1 MEASALLRAPK
12 QELLKQLPVDHQAFF
27 KWFLAL
33 TEVHR
38 PSFQLEGARKTCIE
52 WAHKLGA
59 TVAEDEIG
67 NILLSIPAS
76 AGLENVKPLCIQG
89 HLDIVSVGKFDE
101 QGQVFLKLE
110 DGKLT
115 SGIST
120 IGADDGIAVAAMYA
134 LIETRDKYQHGP
146 LEFLITLDE
155 EVGLIGAGKLAGP
168 PFLKSRALLNLDS
181 EEWGTFYTS
190 CAGGLSA
197 YYELPIK
204 KEKVEGT
211 GLKLHL
217 TNLMGGHTGLLID
230 SGRSNS
236 VKWIDRILLEIQAQG
251 IPFRL
256 ATIEGGDK
264 HNAIPSECIATVVT
278 TEPEKFEA
286 LAKKLHDE
294 IVKESKAIEVKG
306 PKLAIEKV
314 DVPLCLCECCHNK
327 VLDLLSSIY
336 HGVWEMHPEIKGIVR
351 TSQSMSITR
360 TKDDVLYVQVYAR
373 SNEATRM
380 YWLVNQ
386 NKSLARAVGCPIR
399 IPEEEIQG
407 PWPAALKARITE
419 IAKESYHKLYNA
431 YPEITA
437 IHAGLEC
444 GCIQN
449 RGYPDLECV
458 SYGPTIHG
466 AHSVEESVTVE
477 TACKCFNL
485 TLEIIKAW
493 AQE

>member
-12 QELLKQLPVDHQAFF
+12 QELLKQLPVDHQVFF

-38 PSFQLEGARKTCIE
+38 PSGDLDKARKVCKE
-52 WAHKLGA
+52 WAVKLGA
-59 TVAEDEIG
+59 NVAEDEIG

-76 AGLENVKPLCIQG
+76 PGCENVKPLCIQG
-89 HLDIVSVGKFDE
+89 HVDIVSVGEFDE
-101 QGQVFLKLE
+101 IGAVKLKIE
-110 DGKLT
+110 DGKLL

-134 LIETRDKYQHGP
+134 LIETRDSYKHGP

-155 EVGLIGAGKLAGP
+155 EIGLIGAGKLAGP

-197 YYELPIK
+197 YYELPLK
-204 KEKVEGT
+204 REKLAGT
-211 GLKLHL
+211 GLKLQL
-217 TNLMGGHTGLLID
+217 TNLMGGHTGILID

-236 VKWIDRILLEIQAQG
+236 VKWVDRILLEIKAQG

-256 ATIEGGDK
+256 ASISGGDK
-264 HNAIPSECIATVVT
+264 HNAIPSECTATVVT
-278 TEPEKFEA
+278 SEPAKFKE
-286 LAKKLHDE
+286 LAMKLHEE
-294 IVKESKAIEVKG
+294 IVKESKALEVKG
-306 PKLAIEKV
+306 PKLAITEAE
-314 DVPLCLCECCHNK
+314 VPEVLTECCSDK
-327 VLDLLSSIY
+327 VLDLLAAIY

-360 TKDDVLYVQVYAR
+360 TKDDVLFVQVYAR
-373 SNEATRM
+373 SNEGTRM

-386 NKSLARAVGCPIR
+386 NKSLARGFGCPIR

-407 PWPAALKARITE
+407 PWPAALSARITE
-419 IAKESYHKLYNA
+419 IAKESYNKLYGE
-431 YPEITA
+431 YPQISA

-458 SYGPTIHG
+458 SYGPTVHG
-466 AHSVEESVTVE
+466 AHSVEEQVTID
-477 TACKCFNL
+477 TACKCFDL
-485 TLEIIKAW
+485 TLEIIKEW
-493 AQE
+493 TQE